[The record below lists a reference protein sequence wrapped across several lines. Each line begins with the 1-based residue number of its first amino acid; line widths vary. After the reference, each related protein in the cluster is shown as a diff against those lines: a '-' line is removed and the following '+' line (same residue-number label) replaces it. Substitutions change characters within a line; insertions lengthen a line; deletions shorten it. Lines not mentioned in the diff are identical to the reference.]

1 METTTIRGAKTFVD
15 EVAAEPGG
23 EKINECI
30 QCGVCSG
37 SCTTVEYWEYPPRKI
52 IAMIRAGK
60 RDKVLSSSSAFNCV
74 TCYLCTVRCPRGIK
88 PAQLIHAVES
98 IAERAGYK
106 PKTPTLAL
114 FKSLRDSTKRGRIWE
129 FGMALKFYLT
139 SNNIFLAFP
148 HLPVAWA
155 LITRGLMP
163 IFPPKKVKAREIA
176 TILDKVQAMQKTG
189 GAR

>member
-1 METTTIRGAKTFVD
+1 METTIRGAKTFVD

-37 SCTTVEYWEYPPRKI
+37 SCTTVEWWEYPPRKI

-60 RDKVLSSSSAFNCV
+60 REQVLSSSSAFYCV

-98 IAERAGYK
+98 IAEREGYK
-106 PKTPTLAL
+106 PKTPTLKL
-114 FKSLRDSTKRGRIWE
+114 FKGLRDSMKQGRVWE
-129 FGMALKFYLT
+129 FGLAVRFYLST
-139 SNNIFLAFP
+139 NIFHGLSNLPLAFS
-148 HLPVAWA
+148 
-155 LITRGLMP
+155 LISRGLMP
-163 IFPPKKVKAREIA
+163 IFPPKKVKGRREVVAIMN
-176 TILDKVQAMQKTG
+176 KVQSMQKTG
-189 GAR
+189 VTR